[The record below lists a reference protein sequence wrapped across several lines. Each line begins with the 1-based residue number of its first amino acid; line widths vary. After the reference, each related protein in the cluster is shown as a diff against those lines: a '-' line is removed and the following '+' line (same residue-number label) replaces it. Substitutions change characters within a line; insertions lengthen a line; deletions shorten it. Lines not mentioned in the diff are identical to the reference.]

1 MARVK
6 SVTALEAE
14 IEKTKASLES
24 LRKRYESMNAKLKQL
39 EEKRR
44 NLDADSLI
52 AAFAKSGRSLEEVM
66 NFLKQ

>member
-6 SVTALEAE
+6 SVAALEAE

-52 AAFAKSGRSLEEVM
+52 SAFAKSGRSLEEVM